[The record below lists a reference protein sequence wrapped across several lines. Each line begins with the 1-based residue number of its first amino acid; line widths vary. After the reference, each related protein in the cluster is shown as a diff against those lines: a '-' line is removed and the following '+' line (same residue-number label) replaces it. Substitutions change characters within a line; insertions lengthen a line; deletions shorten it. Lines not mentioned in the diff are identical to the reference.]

1 MRHRIIRRY
10 GMKSSKLNQTVAALV
25 TSAALLAGMSLPARA
40 QQPALEPTQQEN
52 QNKQKEEKQQRKAQ
66 NQQQQQQQQQDK
78 QKQKAQK
85 QHNAKQQR
93 QQHQQQ
99 DRQQLVQQQQQRV
112 TQYRQ
117 HLDEQYR
124 TGREQT
130 AQLQQQKRM
139 QQYRFQQQ
147 YLARL
152 HQQQLSL
159 GRRHDYD
166 RDLYFSTPYSYRY
179 NRGGNYYETNEYG
192 ARLLRQAVNNGYEQ
206 GFRAG
211 RADRLDHWG
220 SSFEDSYGY
229 RDANYGY
236 SGYYVQRDDYNYYF
250 REGFRRGYEDA
261 YNSRYQ
267 YGHVSGGKY
276 LVLGAVLGT
285 IP

>member
-1 MRHRIIRRY
+1 
-10 GMKSSKLNQTVAALV
+10 MKSSKLNQTVVALV

-40 QQPALEPTQQEN
+40 QQLALEPTQQEN

-85 QHNAKQQR
+85 QQNV
-93 QQHQQQ
+93 
-99 DRQQLVQQQQQRV
+99 VQQQQQRV

-130 AQLQQQKRM
+130 AELQQQKRM

-211 RADRLDHWG
+211 RADRLDPWG
-220 SSFEDSYGY
+220 SSYQDSYAY

-236 SGYYVQRDDYNYYF
+236 TGYYVQRDDYNY
-250 REGFRRGYEDA
+250 
-261 YNSRYQ
+261 
-267 YGHVSGGKY
+267 
-276 LVLGAVLGT
+276 
-285 IP
+285 